1 MHFIPFIR
9 PFVFCSLSVL
19 CLAKHKEKFGKAQD
33 SFFLFRQSF
42 YYEDRRQK
50 FTRESS
56 AAVNQSFFSLRIAIQ
71 TRHVSNFELTD
82 L

>member
-33 SFFLFRQSF
+33 SFFYFAKVF
-42 YYEDRRQK
+42 ITKIVDRNLH
-50 FTRESS
+50 
-56 AAVNQSFFSLRIAIQ
+56 VNRLQP
-71 TRHVSNFELTD
+71 
-82 L
+82 